1 MTKIIIPKKSSGTG
15 TIYDLACPCGHVTEV
30 GHLDWTAIVCTGC
43 RRDRTIDEFRITHH
57 RRLGYSVSMTSAEHA
72 RFRAAA
78 NRDGRSLSSWIV
90 WSLNQKL
97 GGGESNEHHDHDV
110 RAIYIISAAGAGAGV
125 TGHYISRRGSRQ
137 IVHTFSNCRL
147 DLVVERARAV
157 IHNPTIYYLAE
168 TSES

>member
-1 MTKIIIPKKSSGTG
+1 M
-15 TIYDLACPCGHVTEV
+15 
-30 GHLDWTAIVCTGC
+30 
-43 RRDRTIDEFRITHH
+43 
-57 RRLGYSVSMTSAEHA
+57 
-72 RFRAAA
+72 
-78 NRDGRSLSSWIV
+78 N
-90 WSLNQKL
+90 
-97 GGGESNEHHDHDV
+97 HHDHDV